1 MKEDRYNR
9 IIILNISNL
18 YKCSILRKHS
28 KIAHLFAHFSQ
39 HICLMP
45 KIAVY
50 KSSYLVNCS
59 AGNTVKLTTTEAF
72 YLQKGKVYYNTQL
85 IRKCSH

>member
-50 KSSYLVNCS
+50 KSSYL
-59 AGNTVKLTTTEAF
+59 
-72 YLQKGKVYYNTQL
+72 
-85 IRKCSH
+85 